1 MTLVRRVA
9 RPMLAS
15 VFITGGLDSLRNPA
29 PKAPAAEP
37 VTVPLA
43 RRIPYLPDDPEQLV
57 KINAAVQV
65 GAGALLALGKLPRL
79 SALALAATL
88 VPTTLAGHRFWEHED
103 PAQRAQH
110 QIHFTKNVSMLGG
123 LLLAAVDTEG
133 RPGLG
138 WRARHAGRTG
148 AHALR
153 AGRRELRMAARQ
165 AKLAAKAAP
174 VRLAA

>member
-37 VTVPLA
+37 VAVSLA

-103 PAQRAQH
+103 P
-110 QIHFTKNVSMLGG
+110 TTV
-123 LLLAAVDTEG
+123 VDVVE
-133 RPGLG
+133 RIVDN
-138 WRARHAGRTG
+138 
-148 AHALR
+148 
-153 AGRRELRMAARQ
+153 Q
-165 AKLAAKAAP
+165 SSS
-174 VRLAA
+174 